1 MLLWWEQQD
10 VLQAVAKWLTRAEA
24 GTLLATLCKTC
35 AVLVQAADAAEEAG
49 VEEIWFPMLPM
60 WDMDLVHSR
69 IDDRWTEDPL
79 RLDYVLKFFVNQI
92 LSAQDAGDIE
102 LVFDRRQAR
111 EGIQASVLGCHTLR
125 VLDPL
130 HFLQLMRA
138 WASERAATHTFPED
152 NFAHAAVARFGSK
165 RWRSSIGQGWKTVF
179 VVNLLNLLGLQ
190 APRRS
195 DMRFHAHED
204 VDADEVLWSREYV
217 AARRSSR
224 RQA

>member
-1 MLLWWEQQD
+1 MLLLLEQRD

-24 GTLLATLCKTC
+24 GTLLAPLCKTC

-49 VEEIWFPMLPM
+49 VPEIWFPMLPM

-69 IDDRWTEDPL
+69 IDERWTEDPL
-79 RLDYVLKFFVNQI
+79 RLEHVLQYFVNQI
-92 LSAQDAGDIE
+92 LSAQDDGDIE

-111 EGIQASVLGCHTLR
+111 EGMQASVLGCHTLR

-130 HFLQLMRA
+130 HFLEVMRA
-138 WASERAATHTFPED
+138 WAVDITIPDFPGD
-152 NFAHAAVARFGSK
+152 DWAHAAVERFGSK
-165 RWRSSIGQGWKTVF
+165 RWRSSIRQRWKTQF

-190 APRRS
+190 APRGS
-195 DMRFHAHED
+195 DMRFDAHED